1 MDATS
6 HKKILKSRDT
16 PARKSIFPRDETFP
30 PAENSLFLPVT
41 RFHLEEIRF
50 SSRRKPFTDGK
61 SIFLPGET
69 FLPAR
74 NSLFPPTMHFHL
86 EEIRFSPRR
95 KPSADGQWTFP
106 LGAALPPTG
115 NPIFRPAKLFRWAEI
130 RFFARWQPFAGR
142 NGYRCY
148 ASEKIL
154 ESGTVSAICL
164 TRCGWQV
171 NTRT

>member
-95 KPSADGQWTFP
+95 KPSADGQWTFRSAQHYRR
-106 LGAALPPTG
+106 L
-115 NPIFRPAKLFRWAEI
+115 EI
-130 RFFARWQPFAGR
+130 PFFVRQNSSAGR
-142 NGYRCY
+142 KFDFSPGGSLSPAGMVIGATPARRSWSR
-148 ASEKIL
+148 AQFPR
-154 ESGTVSAICL
+154 SA
-164 TRCGWQV
+164 
-171 NTRT
+171 